1 MTFGGRSNRGHTIK
15 SAERATRRRRRRRGK
30 GSSPCPSPEGEVCL
44 VDIIRRVGVFMAALG
59 SNWEEGSGK
68 IKGRGERPGGEAA
81 QGFYLAWGL
90 HGSGQ
95 IVVKRG

>member
-1 MTFGGRSNRGHTIK
+1 MDGGEGQRLLPLAGGRGMFGGFL
-15 SAERATRRRRRRRGK
+15 RRM
-30 GSSPCPSPEGEVCL
+30 V
-44 VDIIRRVGVFMAALG
+44 VIMAALG